1 MKGKQQGIACL
12 TCNSHTAVKIGKR
25 NNKFA
30 SIQRYKCISCRK
42 TFSNSGQNH
51 LKNKSYPAR
60 IILDAV
66 SHYDLGY
73 TQSGVAKFI
82 SRKHSITVPQ
92 KTISN
97 WLSEYKHICT
107 FSRLRKQAC
116 ELYTPKS
123 IIHTQT
129 LHHIQPYS
137 FKFHKAKLYLLFHN
151 KLYNNQFYNT
161 SLFYEPLKAYLE
173 KIPTEKFPHH
183 IFTYSKSTNDSASS
197 PNAEIANNNNFNN
210 ENKISNIGTG
220 QNNNE
225 QRASQIKF
233 SHLKIETKS
242 KNNMK

>member
-137 FKFHKAKLYLLFHN
+137 FKFHKAKLDILLKEN
-151 KLYNNQFYNT
+151 PQF
-161 SLFYEPLKAYLE
+161 SPLE
-173 KIPTEKFPHH
+173 KYLQKTSSKGFPHH
-183 IFTYSKSTNDSASS
+183 IFTYSKSKESA
-197 PNAEIANNNNFNN
+197 
-210 ENKISNIGTG
+210 TH
-220 QNNNE
+220 
-225 QRASQIKF
+225 QRASNISFGYLKKKIK
-233 SHLKIETKS
+233 
-242 KNNMK
+242 